1 MATTTDEL
9 LSDFRE
15 DVADPLEGIDASHP
29 DSDNLWSNAVA
40 YRYMTDA
47 CDRLARDT
55 NGLIKLLTVP
65 YVVGQ
70 SIITLP
76 RHILHV
82 YSARLLSS
90 NRVLK
95 PRNVDSMEAMAISDY
110 GIRGVGL
117 DQMFNSHGEPRV
129 FVRDYDQKGIRIA
142 PLPQRADSLVLQC
155 SMVPAVPLS
164 AGMMLPF
171 LDRPDQHL
179 ILTYMKYLAYRKQDS
194 DAYDLKRS
202 NEFKAEYDA
211 TVLDREQEI
220 RNIRRTPG
228 VVRPEI

>member
-29 DSDNLWSNAVA
+29 DSDSLWSNAVI

-55 NGLIKLLTVP
+55 KSLIKLATLAFEI
-65 YVVGQ
+65 GQ
-70 SIITLP
+70 SLISLP

-82 YSARLLSS
+82 HSARLSS
-90 NRVLK
+90 NNRELK
-95 PRNVDSMEAMAISDY
+95 PHNVDDTSAMAISDY
-110 GIRGVGL
+110 GIRASSFSQL
-117 DQMFNSHGEPRV
+117 FDTHGEPRV
-129 FVRDYDQKGIRIA
+129 FVRDYDQRGIRLA
-142 PLPQRADSLVLQC
+142 PIPQRADAIIAQC

-171 LDRPDQHL
+171 LERPDQHL
-179 ILTYMKYLAYRKQDS
+179 ILLYMKYLAYRKQDA
-194 DAYDLKRS
+194 DTYDLKRS
-202 NEFKAEYDA
+202 SEFKAEYDA

-228 VVRPEI
+228 VVRPDL